1 MICLLILK
9 KRENRRKQKKKKR
22 RKTAREDEKITKYS
36 LKILPSSGGKSNPL
50 PFKLVI

>member
-1 MICLLILK
+1 LLINIK
-9 KRENRRKQKKKKR
+9 KEREQEETKKKKKR